1 MTQSKDDRDRNDLRK
16 LPMMPIRD
24 KVIFPHSM
32 APFVIG
38 RELSVRAL
46 EEALN
51 GDRKIFLAAQ
61 YDARVDE
68 PRADD
73 ISSIGTIG
81 NIVQSIRMPNGNI
94 EVLIEGLERAHAV
107 EVNNSGGFF
116 VATVSTAKIDLEP
129 SL

>member
-1 MTQSKDDRDRNDLRK
+1 
-16 LPMMPIRD
+16 
-24 KVIFPHSM
+24 
-32 APFVIG
+32 
-38 RELSVRAL
+38 LSVRAL

-68 PRADD
+68 PRDD